1 MWAIRLALAEICQ
14 DASFQHLVRLTKAG
28 TTGQLAANC
37 VGSAGERTVRVS
49 RATRTKPCKG
59 LRLRP
64 QCQVAGEVGRR

>member
-37 VGSAGERTVRVS
+37 VGSAGERSVRIS
-49 RATRTKPCKG
+49 RATRTKPLEG
-59 LRLRP
+59 A
-64 QCQVAGEVGRR
+64 QA